1 MDRPNAPR
9 PSHDWEAAKALYLA
23 GNSAPKVAELTGI
36 PLGSVKAYAYRHRW
50 DSIRQRALPKIIE
63 ARVTTTKAYASGLA
77 DGMEQEGREIRKLL
91 SKAVHRQVERVGQA
105 DPETLR
111 DEMDVATVLQ
121 KAAAVASTVHGWDR
135 ESVTSTVRIGAMG
148 QLDDQGEGENA
159 VIEAP
164 SE

>member
-1 MDRPNAPR
+1 M
-9 PSHDWEAAKALYLA
+9 
-23 GNSAPKVAELTGI
+23 
-36 PLGSVKAYAYRHRW
+36 
-50 DSIRQRALPKIIE
+50 
-63 ARVTTTKAYASGLA
+63 
-77 DGMEQEGREIRKLL
+77 
-91 SKAVHRQVERVGQA
+91 
-105 DPETLR
+105 
-111 DEMDVATVLQ
+111 LQ

>member
-1 MDRPNAPR
+1 
-9 PSHDWEAAKALYLA
+9 
-23 GNSAPKVAELTGI
+23 
-36 PLGSVKAYAYRHRW
+36 
-50 DSIRQRALPKIIE
+50 LPKIIE